1 MNIVIII
8 CQIAILVA
16 TIILLKFD
24 GKDSAIN
31 NTMKNLEIIEYYAK
45 AFINWADEFRSNCS
59 GNDKMKV
66 VINQLIDI
74 CNEYN
79 IVQTTEELKAIV
91 QKVYNEYKSKNKL
104 PEVIPV
110 ITETTNDKDESVMLL
125 DDDIKLV
132 K

>member
-8 CQIAILVA
+8 CQIVILVA
-16 TIILLKFD
+16 TIILLKFN

-31 NTMKNLEIIEYYAK
+31 TTMRNLEIIEYYAK
-45 AFINWADEFRSNCS
+45 AFINWADEFRSDCS
-59 GNDKMKV
+59 GNDKMKA
-66 VINQLIDI
+66 VIYQLVEI
-74 CNEYN
+74 CDQYN
-79 IVQTTEELKAIV
+79 IVQSPEKLKAIV

-125 DDDIKLV
+125 DNDIKLV

>member
-8 CQIAILVA
+8 CQIVILVA

-24 GKDSAIN
+24 GKNSAIN

-79 IVQTTEELKAIV
+79 IVQTTEELRAIV

-110 ITETTNDKDESVMLL
+110 ITETTNDKDESIMLL